1 MSAGPSPFAARLPA
15 VPRRFWRRQGL
26 CAVIAVTLLLVAT
39 AVFAAA
45 VHRIAQRGRAFSLS
59 QITIARGDSL
69 LFTNDDEFLH
79 QIYVDSRNMNVDSD
93 EPPPGQA
100 IEVSFPRAGSFSVR
114 CHIHPKMLLIVR
126 VE

>member
-1 MSAGPSPFAARLPA
+1 MSACPSPVAARCPA
-15 VPRRFWRRQGL
+15 VPRRFLRRHSC
-26 CAVIAVTLLLVAT
+26 CAVIAAALLLVAT

-93 EPPPGQA
+93 EQPPGQA
-100 IEVSFPRAGSFSVR
+100 IEVSFPRSGSFSVR